1 MDKWRKSR
9 KGKKRIISTN
19 DQTNKKRTIMV
30 AAATNPDKTEE
41 EETNFMRWGKMIRK
55 WFPSLK
61 TIGKTIWKSGN
72 SRRKY
77 LKDNGLIFQRKKCCH
92 LWCSE
97 AFLSILC
104 LLPSSISTIDWT
116 PEPNLIQPILLSY
129 NLSFFVDNNFVSAL
143 LTFF

>member
-1 MDKWRKSR
+1 
-9 KGKKRIISTN
+9 
-19 DQTNKKRTIMV
+19 MV
-30 AAATNPDKTEE
+30 AAATIPDKTEE

-92 LWCSE
+92 LWC
-97 AFLSILC
+97 
-104 LLPSSISTIDWT
+104 
-116 PEPNLIQPILLSY
+116 
-129 NLSFFVDNNFVSAL
+129 
-143 LTFF
+143 

>member
-1 MDKWRKSR
+1 MAVATTYKDSR
-9 KGKKRIISTN
+9 KEKKRIISTN
-19 DQTNKKRTIMV
+19 DQTKKGTIMV
-30 AAATNPDKTEE
+30 ATATIPDKTEE

-61 TIGKTIWKSGN
+61 TIGKTICNGN
-72 SRRKY
+72 FRCKH
-77 LKDNGLIFQRKKCCH
+77 LKGLIFQRKKCCH

-129 NLSFFVDNNFVSAL
+129 NLSFLVDNNFISAL

>member
-1 MDKWRKSR
+1 MAVATTYKDSR
-9 KGKKRIISTN
+9 KEKKRIISTN
-19 DQTNKKRTIMV
+19 DQTKKGTIMV
-30 AAATNPDKTEE
+30 ATATIPDKTEE

-92 LWCSE
+92 LWC
-97 AFLSILC
+97 
-104 LLPSSISTIDWT
+104 
-116 PEPNLIQPILLSY
+116 
-129 NLSFFVDNNFVSAL
+129 
-143 LTFF
+143 